1 MLQRSCAGG
10 IVFHDNAVLLL
21 KNEKAEWVFPKG
33 IVRGSALL
41 QDVAL
46 ERVKCEAGVNARIIT
61 VAGQTNYEFYSHSRQ
76 RPVSNHIIWY
86 VCAADDPKTL
96 PNPDVGF
103 VEGGFYEFEQA
114 VNQVTYS
121 QDRQLLELAHVK
133 YKDYLKN
140 ASKTASEM
148 ETVHSDQDQ
157 VQDEGQDQVKD
168 EVQGKVKDWIQEGG
182 SP

>member
-46 ERVKCEAGVNARIIT
+46 ERVKCEAGVEAKIIT
-61 VAGQTNYEFYSHSRQ
+61 VAGQTNYEFYSQSRQ

-86 VCAADDPKTL
+86 LCTTDTSETL
-96 PNPDVGF
+96 PNPEAGF

-114 VNQVTYS
+114 VNQVTYT
-121 QDRQLLELAHVK
+121 QDRQLLELAHAK
-133 YKDYLKN
+133 YRDYLKN
-140 ASKTASEM
+140 VSKAEPGAGGPA
-148 ETVHSDQDQ
+148 Q
-157 VQDEGQDQVKD
+157 VQDPAQVKD
-168 EVQGKVKDWIQEGG
+168 QPQVKAKAQEGG

>member
-21 KNEKAEWVFPKG
+21 KNEKAEWIFPKG

-46 ERVKCEAGVNARIIT
+46 ERVRCEAGVEAKIIT
-61 VAGQTNYEFYSHSRQ
+61 VAGQTNYEFYSYSRQ

-86 VCAADDPKTL
+86 LCTTDDPKTQ
-96 PNPDVGF
+96 PNPESGF

-114 VNQVTYS
+114 VNQVTYT
-121 QDRQLLELAHVK
+121 QDRQLLELAHAK
-133 YKDYLKN
+133 YRDYLKN
-140 ASKTASEM
+140 ISKADPGLDAGEG
-148 ETVHSDQDQ
+148 
-157 VQDEGQDQVKD
+157 GQDQVRK
-168 EVQGKVKDWIQEGG
+168 GG